1 MMFFFGASD
10 VITGGVVCTVIYGY
24 AFPHLTESFFEKA
37 VCTSV
42 RYAAR
47 TGCPLHPFT
56 MARRYT
62 AAAPETW
69 GEWSS
74 SRT

>member
-1 MMFFFGASD
+1 MQHAY
-10 VITGGVVCTVIYGY
+10 IYIRR
-24 AFPHLTESFFEKA
+24 FPHLTESFRVKA

-47 TGCPLHPFT
+47 TGWSLHPFT
-56 MARRYT
+56 TARRYT
-62 AAAPETW
+62 DAAPETW